1 MKSHKKAGVLL
12 GAPAMMTGAVLGR
25 QFRLSTRWLP
35 PPPVATAYNLV
46 GSKHTN
52 RTYTSSTNECASRRP
67 GATTRLRRAP
77 GPVVMT
83 PKAQTGERALC
94 ARAKTLQAAIEEGHH
109 PVG

>member
-1 MKSHKKAGVLL
+1 MESHKKAGVLL

-25 QFRLSTRWLP
+25 QFHLSTRWLP

-67 GATTRLRRAP
+67 GSYYTATESPRP
-77 GPVVMT
+77 GGDDT
-83 PKAQTGERALC
+83 
-94 ARAKTLQAAIEEGHH
+94 
-109 PVG
+109 